1 MLRLFF
7 SQLYHL
13 REQWR
18 RWLGFYAV
26 VVVIV
31 WALFRPPVPLLLA
44 LATSLLVLFFARW
57 IAQLVAFS
65 RSVLGFRQ
73 LRTWRVVVR
82 YAPKAQSRL
91 DPSGLLALSD
101 RLLGELSSQ
110 FGRRLRLPLVVYLFP
125 SISELARLFNHEMG
139 GAALVGGDAV
149 VGADHLG
156 AVSRP
161 EETMRHEIAHLLSV
175 RCGELPPAFK
185 SEGLATWRQVSWR
198 GKPVDFHALVLLR
211 GGQCMPLPWFMK
223 RSAFYSGERWSYML
237 AGSFTGYLVRRFGWD
252 HYLRFYRAAAED
264 NLEVVFRRTFRE
276 PLSEV
281 ERQWRADLFA
291 QARSNDP
298 ELEREVRRTRVVAAC
313 GALHLYACVEQAD
326 ALIQAGEQS
335 AETLWVASQAHVLLG
350 NYGRAIELLNQAR
363 ERAQEGAEEDRWL
376 RMLEASVLLHLGQL
390 HGLMGDAES
399 AVAAYR
405 RALRAPDW
413 WDRSIGSAH
422 AQARQLLER
431 AKHGRMATEVE
442 LIEPMRKGFAANWRR
457 IA

>member
-13 REQWR
+13 REQRR

-31 WALFRPPVPLLLA
+31 WALFRAPVPLLLA

-73 LRTWRVVVR
+73 LRTRRVVVR
-82 YAPKAQSRL
+82 YAPKAQSR
-91 DPSGLLALSD
+91 
-101 RLLGELSSQ
+101 
-110 FGRRLRLPLVVYLFP
+110 
-125 SISELARLFNHEMG
+125 
-139 GAALVGGDAV
+139 
-149 VGADHLG
+149 
-156 AVSRP
+156 
-161 EETMRHEIAHLLSV
+161 LLSV

-185 SEGLATWRQVSWR
+185 SEGLATWCQVSWR

-211 GGQCMPLPWFMK
+211 GGQCMPLPWFMR
-223 RSAFYSGERWSYML
+223 RSAFYPGGRWSYML
-237 AGSFTGYLVRRFGWD
+237 AGSFTGHLVRRFGWD
-252 HYLRFYRAAAED
+252 DYLRFYRAAAED
-264 NLEVVFRRTFRE
+264 DLEVVFRRTFRE

-291 QARSNDP
+291 QAQSTDP
-298 ELEREVRRTRVVAAC
+298 ELEREVRRTRVVAAY

-326 ALIQAGEQS
+326 ALIHVGEAS
-335 AETLWVASQAHVLLG
+335 AETLWVAAQAYVLLG

-363 ERAQEGAEEDRWL
+363 ERAQEGAEEDAWL
-376 RMLEASVLLHLGQL
+376 GMLEASVLLQLGQL
-390 HGLMGDAES
+390 HGLKGDAES

-413 WDRSIGSAH
+413 WDRSIGSAQ
-422 AQARQLLER
+422 AQARQFLER

-442 LIEPMRKGFAANWRR
+442 LIEPMRKGFAAHWRR